1 MSEDKKRQSFK
12 IEILEKTSVLI
23 TAAFG
28 FVAAFAWNES
38 FKLLFD
44 RMFSDEEEVYVYF
57 IYAGIITIF
66 AVLLI
71 ISIARA
77 TARAKAKLE

>member
-1 MSEDKKRQSFK
+1 LSEDKKQQSFK
-12 IEILEKTSVLI
+12 IELLERISILI

-28 FVAAFAWNES
+28 FVAALAWNES

-44 RMFSDEEEVYVYF
+44 RMFPDEQEVYVYF
-57 IYAGIITIF
+57 IYAGITTIF

-71 ISIARA
+71 ILVARA
-77 TARAKAKLE
+77 TARAKRKLE